1 MSESLYHNPQTIH
14 HKDTPPKSTISTMDG
29 LRAPGINGRGVGL
42 VVVSLTF
49 LGVAALMVGV
59 RVATKRALRKLWERD
74 DWLILAALV
83 SISHYRQSF

>member
-1 MSESLYHNPQTIH
+1 
-14 HKDTPPKSTISTMDG
+14 MDG
-29 LRAPGINGRGVGL
+29 LRAPGINGRGVEL

-59 RVATKRALRKLWERD
+59 RMATKRALKKLWERD

-83 SISHYRQSF
+83 SINHYCQSFWTAMGGSMWLGSFAFYTPS